1 MSDRAGSVSQTSV
14 PGSDFP
20 KTQIP
25 TRSLPLHLCRAAACA
40 LKSENRVR
48 TTWQIG
54 RYPYVC
60 NPRERESK
68 SVGLSNNANR
78 SLKLE
83 SIKGQKVRYVYMY
96 ESEGSEI
103 VERIGLAQHNLL
115 RQRVAVTWGRK
126 NLLCFSELIRL
137 ISFQKSA
144 DFLINSE
151 KQSGLCFGI
160 SPLRYLELLF
170 NPPAPKLFFFFSERR
185 SEYWRCSGPNKGKA
199 QNVPWLLK
207 I

>member
-40 LKSENRVR
+40 LKSQNRVR

-54 RYPYVC
+54 RYPYVG
-60 NPRERESK
+60 NPREQESK
-68 SVGLSNNANR
+68 SVGLSNNRSNR

-103 VERIGLAQHNLL
+103 VERIGLAHHNLL

-126 NLLCFSELIRL
+126 ICFV
-137 ISFQKSA
+137 
-144 DFLINSE
+144 FLN
-151 KQSGLCFGI
+151 
-160 SPLRYLELLF
+160 
-170 NPPAPKLFFFFSERR
+170 
-185 SEYWRCSGPNKGKA
+185 
-199 QNVPWLLK
+199 
-207 I
+207 